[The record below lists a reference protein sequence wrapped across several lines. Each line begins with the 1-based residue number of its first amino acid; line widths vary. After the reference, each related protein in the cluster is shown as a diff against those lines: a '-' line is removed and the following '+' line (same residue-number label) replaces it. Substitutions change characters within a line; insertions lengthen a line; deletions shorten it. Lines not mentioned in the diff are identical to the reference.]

1 MGHVPS
7 ARVPL
12 LVLVLLA
19 GTVVPSHAE
28 LVWLTTGR
36 TMSVKSH
43 HVDGDTVTLVLRQGG
58 EVTCPAN
65 LVARVDADEVP
76 YPEPVPAA
84 AISSLAVQA
93 PRVPLT
99 GPFADLI
106 SAAAA
111 RNSLNPDL
119 VHAVIRAESNYA
131 PKARS
136 PRGARGLMQ
145 LMPETLR
152 EYRVRN
158 AFDPTSNIEAGAR
171 HLRTLLD
178 RYPLDTALAAYNA
191 GEGAVIRYGGI
202 PPYPETRSYVS
213 RVLGTLGQAAP
224 GLR

>member
-1 MGHVPS
+1 MTDVPS

-12 LVLVLLA
+12 LALVLLA
-19 GTVVPSHAE
+19 GTAVPSRAE

-43 HVDGDTVTLVLRQGG
+43 RVDGDKVTLVLRQGG
-58 EVTCPAN
+58 EVTCPAE

-76 YPEPVPAA
+76 YPDLVTAASPSPATLVA
-84 AISSLAVQA
+84 RI
-93 PRVPLT
+93 PLT

-106 SAAAA
+106 RDAAV
-111 RNSLNPDL
+111 RNRLDPDL

-136 PRGARGLMQ
+136 SRGARGLMQ
-145 LMPETLR
+145 LMPDTLR

-158 AFDPTSNIEAGAR
+158 AFDPTANIEAGSR

-178 RYPLDTALAAYNA
+178 RYPLETALAAYNA

-213 RVLGTLGQAAP
+213 RVLTTLGLAAP
-224 GLR
+224 ALR

>member
-1 MGHVPS
+1 MR
-7 ARVPL
+7 RVSLAYEPL
-12 LVLVLLA
+12 LALLLLA
-19 GTVVPSHAE
+19 GTAVPSHAE

-43 HVDGDTVTLVLRQGG
+43 RVDGETVTLVLRQGG
-58 EVTCPAN
+58 EITCPAN
-65 LVARVDADEVP
+65 LVVRVDADEVP
-76 YPEPVPAA
+76 YPEPAPADA
-84 AISSLAVQA
+84 AFSPAVQA
-93 PRVPLT
+93 PHAPLT

-106 SAAAA
+106 RAAAT
-111 RNSLNPDL
+111 RNGLDPDL

-131 PKARS
+131 PRARS

-152 EYRVRN
+152 EYRVHN
-158 AFDPTSNIEAGAR
+158 AFDPTSNIEAGSR
-171 HLRTLLD
+171 HLRTLLE
-178 RYPLDTALAAYNA
+178 RYPLDAALAAYNA

-224 GLR
+224 RLR

>member
-1 MGHVPS
+1 MRQAPS
-7 ARVPL
+7 ARVPVLAL
-12 LVLVLLA
+12 LLLA
-19 GTVVPSHAE
+19 GTAVPSRAE

-76 YPEPVPAA
+76 YPEPAA
-84 AISSLAVQA
+84 EGTSSSAVEL
-93 PRVPLT
+93 PRAPLT

-106 SAAAA
+106 RTAAT
-111 RNSLNPDL
+111 RNGLNPDL

-131 PKARS
+131 PRARS

-145 LMPETLR
+145 LMPQTLR

-158 AFDPTSNIEAGAR
+158 AFDPTSNIDAGAR
-171 HLRTLLD
+171 RLRTLLD
-178 RYPLDTALAAYNA
+178 RYPLAMALAAYNA

>member
-1 MGHVPS
+1 L
-7 ARVPL
+7 AYEPL
-12 LVLVLLA
+12 LALLLLA
-19 GTVVPSHAE
+19 GTAVPSHAE

-43 HVDGDTVTLVLRQGG
+43 RVDGEAVTLVLRQGG
-58 EVTCPAN
+58 EITCPAN
-65 LVARVDADEVP
+65 LVVRVDADEVP
-76 YPEPVPAA
+76 YPEPAPADTA
-84 AISSLAVQA
+84 FSPAVQA
-93 PRVPLT
+93 PHAPLT

-106 SAAAA
+106 RAAAT
-111 RNSLNPDL
+111 RNGLDPDL
-119 VHAVIRAESNYA
+119 VHADIRAESNYA
-131 PKARS
+131 PRARS

-152 EYRVRN
+152 EYRVHN

-178 RYPLDTALAAYNA
+178 RYPLDAALAAYNA

-224 GLR
+224 RLR